1 MVAEPVVRPRPVE
14 RWWEEGATRH
24 RLAGVFE
31 GGGAK
36 GLAYVGA
43 LQGVFASGAW
53 FSAVAGTSAG
63 AITAALIAAGT
74 HPDDL
79 EELTREGLALLGDQ
93 LPRGGTLGRA
103 RSARPGL
110 RQLRSTGAFFD
121 QAGLDGWLEAVLRAA
136 VVEPGEE
143 GDRVSFAD
151 LFAATGIE
159 LNVVAADV
167 SVGRQVVFNARWT
180 PLVSVTRAVL
190 ASAAIPGAFLRGDL
204 RVPLSGDGEGPYV
217 IHTIVDGGVWSNFP
231 MFVFEDAA
239 YQQWQDAAV
248 DTHPR
253 SDEPKSARPA
263 YDRVVGFML
272 DEADASTLAAPVYER
287 ATFAPPGM
295 QPDRELPARE
305 WVGATSSSEAP
316 ERSWLGRLGA
326 LLLDVLFWPIRLAR
340 WISQY
345 NAGVPRGRWPTPRNR
360 LARAAVDVVDGVMVA
375 FHPPLLRLIGM
386 LLVFIGAWQ
395 GVKTASELFFGDL
408 IESGFTSVPAWS
420 GAVVGVAVLAGI
432 VLLALAVLAF
442 LATNAFATVAVRTLA
457 FGVARTYFAGPG
469 APPWAKRWPNV
480 IALPIPP
487 GLNTLTFSADEATQR
502 SAVEG
507 ARAAVLAELPAIL
520 ASASAPP
527 AEPPPTVAPA

>member
-1 MVAEPVVRPRPVE
+1 MVAEPVVRPRPSE
-14 RWWEEGATRH
+14 RWWEEGAIRH

-43 LQGVFASGAW
+43 LQGVLASGAW

-63 AITAALIAAGT
+63 AITAALISAGT

-79 EELTREGLALLGDQ
+79 EELTHEGLALLGDQ

-110 RQLRSTGAFFD
+110 GQLRKTGAFFD
-121 QAGLDGWLEAVLRAA
+121 QSRLDGWLEAVLRGA
-136 VVEPGEE
+136 VVEPVEE
-143 GDRVSFAD
+143 GDRVSFAS

-159 LNVVAADV
+159 LNVVTADV

-180 PLVSVTRAVL
+180 PLVSVTSAVL

-204 RVPLSGDGEGPYV
+204 RVPLSGDREGSCV

-248 DTHPR
+248 DSHPR
-253 SDEPKSARPA
+253 SDVPTSARPT
-263 YDRVVGFML
+263 YDCVVGFML
-272 DEADASTLAAPVYER
+272 DEAGASALAAPVYER

-305 WVGATSSSEAP
+305 WVGATPASESP
-316 ERSWLGRLGA
+316 QRSWLGRLGA
-326 LLLDVLFWPIRLAR
+326 LLLDVLFWPIRLAQ
-340 WISQY
+340 WISQHT
-345 NAGVPRGRWPTPRNR
+345 AGLPRGRWPTPRNR
-360 LARAAVDVVDGVMVA
+360 LARAAANVVDGVMVA
-375 FHPPLLRLIGM
+375 FHPWYLRLIGM
-386 LLVFIGAWQ
+386 LLVFIGTWQ
-395 GVKTASELFFGDL
+395 AVKAASGVFFVDL

-420 GAVVGVAVLAGI
+420 GAVFGVAVLASI
-432 VLLALAVLAF
+432 VLLASAVLAF
-442 LATNAFATVAVRTLA
+442 LATTAFVTVAVRTLA

-487 GLNTLTFSADEATQR
+487 GLSTLTFSADKDTQVT
-502 SAVEG
+502 AVEG

-520 ASASAPP
+520 ASPSTPPTKSPTIPP
-527 AEPPPTVAPA
+527 A